1 MAGHFLHFLDDM
13 HIARTGQ
20 EGWIG
25 RVEVDGHV
33 PNKSLIWLE
42 KKIKEI
48 EKEMK
53 TLDEQNSFT

>member
-42 KKIKEI
+42 KKKEKKIKGR
-48 EKEMK
+48 
-53 TLDEQNSFT
+53 D

>member
-1 MAGHFLHFLDDM
+1 M